1 MKKSIDVVAALI
13 RKNNKFFLCRRKEED
28 NFGGLWEFPGGG
40 VEEGETLFQAIE
52 REIKEETDLTIKADN
67 FIAEFFD
74 ENDYLRIKVFL
85 FSCSIFKGK
94 PEPKDCQDLGFF
106 TLNEAEQLDLAPVD
120 RKIINFL
127 KNKRSPA

>member
-94 PEPKDCQDLGFF
+94 PKPKDCQDLGFF
-106 TLNEAEQLDLAPVD
+106 TLNEAGQLDLAPVD
-120 RKIINFL
+120 RKIIDFL
-127 KNKRSPA
+127 KNKRNSA